1 MARRSIEVEGLH
13 HSGNPIPAASRVGSL
28 VATGGVYGM
37 DPVTGVVAPDSREQV
52 RLTFLQLGR
61 VLAEAGAGFDDVAK
75 LTFYVRTAELRPF
88 INEFWLEHFPD
99 EASRPAR
106 HTLVYDN
113 LPGAIVVQCDAI
125 AMVSD
130 DD

>member
-1 MARRSIEVEGLH
+1 MARCSIEVAGLH
-13 HSGNPIPAASRVGSL
+13 HSGNPIPAASRVGRL

-37 DPVTGVVAPDSREQV
+37 DPATGAIAPDARGQV

-61 VLAEAGAGFDDVAK
+61 VLAEAGASFDDVAK
-75 LTFYVRTAELRPF
+75 LTFYVKATELRPF

-99 EASRPAR
+99 PASRPAR
-106 HTLVYDN
+106 HTLVYDH
-113 LPGAIVVQCDAI
+113 LPGAILVQCEAL

-130 DD
+130 DV